1 MHPCYGLRGV
11 CKRLPWILKPAWGE
25 GPGPCSLPSTWHLL
39 GKKGPN
45 SFSGPTALGSS
56 ILGNPHGYLEG
67 GRGLT
72 SGDSDTLT
80 PGTGGR
86 GLLSIFP

>member
-11 CKRLPWILKPAWGE
+11 CKRLPWILKPAWE

-45 SFSGPTALGSS
+45 SFSGLTALGSS

-67 GRGLT
+67 GHGLT

-86 GLLSIFP
+86 GLLSIYP